1 MSRPGIV
8 VVGVVVSALVAS
20 QVLIPPLGESRVEKR
35 LEAGGGTAEVTLGA
49 VPALRLLFG
58 DGERLQVRAHD
69 LDLPLDSQQ
78 RVFSNLDGFGIVD
91 VAIADSKAG
100 PFELSDLSLTRTTS
114 GPYHLVT
121 HGQTTTSALVDA
133 GIGGVVPQGE
143 TLLDSLL
150 GVVLGPS
157 PETSIPVSLDLEL
170 ASDDG
175 RVRVLSGDANV
186 AGLDAAPLAELITS
200 AVAVSI

>member
-1 MSRPGIV
+1 MFRWGTAVAGMV
-8 VVGVVVSALVAS
+8 VFALVAS

-49 VPALRLLFG
+49 VPAVRLLFG
-58 DGERLQVRAHD
+58 DGERLEVRAHD
-69 LDLPLDSQQ
+69 LDLPFDSQQ
-78 RVFSNLDGFGIVD
+78 RVFSKLDGFGIVD

-100 PFELSDLSLTRTTS
+100 PFELRDLSLTRTTS

-121 HGQTTTSALVDA
+121 HGETTTSALVDA
-133 GIGGVVPQGE
+133 GVGGVVPQGE
-143 TLLDSLL
+143 SLIDSFL
-150 GVVLGPS
+150 GVVLGPTD
-157 PETSIPVSLDLEL
+157 TSIPVSLDLEL

-175 RVRVLSGDANV
+175 RVRLLSGDANV
-186 AGLDAAPLAELITS
+186 AGLNAAPLAQLITS

>member
-1 MSRPGIV
+1 MSRWGIV
-8 VVGVVVSALVAS
+8 VAGVVVSALVAS

-35 LEAGGGTAEVTLGA
+35 LEAGGGTADVTLGA

-78 RVFSNLDGFGIVD
+78 RVFSKLDGFGIVD

-143 TLLDSLL
+143 NLLDSLL
-150 GVVLGPS
+150 GVVLGP
-157 PETSIPVSLDLEL
+157 TDASIPVSVDLEL

-175 RVRVLSGDANV
+175 QVRVLS
-186 AGLDAAPLAELITS
+186 
-200 AVAVSI
+200 